1 MQYSIDQFKACCRY
15 IAEEEEN
22 LADQIT
28 MIDISNFLCL
38 SSPSF
43 DSIGGHSSS
52 PLQST
57 LERKVLE
64 FQQKEKELKAKQQI
78 IDLFLSAI
86 EEFDENYQIDI
97 MQVYMIADDDGK
109 RNCISRQA
117 RKYHID
123 RHSFAKEID
132 DAISDALKKKEVTDC
147 MDRIKQIATDYSFR
161 RCVAALS

>member
-1 MQYSIDQFKACCRY
+1 MQYSLSQFKSLCRY

-22 LADQIT
+22 MADQI
-28 MIDISNFLCL
+28 MMLDISNFLSL

-43 DSIGGHSSS
+43 GSFAHSNS

-57 LERKVLE
+57 LERKVFE
-64 FQQKEKELKAKQQI
+64 FQEKETELKAKEQI
-78 IDLFLSAI
+78 ISLFLSVV
-86 EEFDENYQIDI
+86 EEIDENYQVDI
-97 MQVYMIADDDGK
+97 MQIYMIMDDRGK

-117 RKYHID
+117 GKYHID

-132 DAISDALKKKEVTDC
+132 DAISDTLKKKEVTDC